1 MKEKIQN
8 VIKWLRS
15 WDEKLWGEQFAGS
28 SWLGVIT
35 IIVAALA
42 GALLTIVEGGLD
54 DSFIPYIL
62 VIVLVVVVESV
73 LSAKSAK
80 VAVLRSLLMTLA
92 VLVAIFAGVVV
103 VVVVALVLLVM
114 FAGFLLSLVGEGS
127 SGGSGSSRKRKI
139 TIDGEEVT
147 ESNDLL
153 GFDKTYKSKSSDRKW
168 RSTDGGTTAT
178 EE

>member
-1 MKEKIQN
+1 MKEKIKN
-8 VIKWLRS
+8 MINWLRS

-35 IIVAALA
+35 IIVAAVA
-42 GALLTIVEGGLD
+42 GALLTIFEGGLD
-54 DSFIPYIL
+54 DSFIPYIV
-62 VIVLVVVVESV
+62 VIALANIVESV

-80 VAVLRSLLMTLA
+80 VAVLRSLLMTVA
-92 VLVAIFAGVVV
+92 VVVAMFAGVVV

-114 FAGFLLSLVGEGS
+114 FAGFLMSLVGEGG
-127 SGGSGSSRKRKI
+127 GGSGSSHKRKI
-139 TIDGEEVT
+139 EIDGEEVT
-147 ESNDLL
+147 ESSDLL
-153 GFDKTYKSKSSDRKW
+153 GFDKTYESKESDRKW

>member
-1 MKEKIQN
+1 MKEKILKVVN
-8 VIKWLRS
+8 WLRS

-35 IIVAALA
+35 IIVAAVA
-42 GALLTIVEGGLD
+42 GALLTIFEGGLD
-54 DSFIPYIL
+54 DSFIPYIM
-62 VIVLVVVVESV
+62 VIALANIVESV

-92 VLVAIFAGVVV
+92 VVVSMFAGVVV
-103 VVVVALVLLVM
+103 VVVVALVMLVM
-114 FAGFLLSLVGEGS
+114 LAGFILSLIGEGG
-127 SGGSGSSRKRKI
+127 GGSGSLRRRKI
-139 TIDGEEVT
+139 KIDGEEVT
-147 ESNDLL
+147 ESSDLL
-153 GFDKTYKSKSSDRKW
+153 GFDKTYASKESDRKW

>member
-1 MKEKIQN
+1 MKEKVQKIVN
-8 VIKWLRS
+8 WLRS
-15 WDEKLWGEQFAGS
+15 WDAKLWGEEFTGS

-35 IIVAALA
+35 IVVAALA
-42 GALLTIVEGGLD
+42 GALLTIFEGGLD

-62 VIVLVVVVESV
+62 VIALVNVVESV

-92 VLVAIFAGVVV
+92 VVVAMIAGVVV
-103 VVVVALVLLVM
+103 VVVVALVLLVL

-127 SGGSGSSRKRKI
+127 GSSKGSSRKRKI
-139 TIDGEEVT
+139 KIDGEEVA
-147 ESNDLL
+147 ESSDLV
-153 GFDKTYKSKSSDRKW
+153 GFGKTYESKESSRKW
-168 RSTDGGTTAT
+168 RSTDGGKTAT

>member
-35 IIVAALA
+35 IVVAALA

-62 VIVLVVVVESV
+62 VIALVNVVESV

-92 VLVAIFAGVVV
+92 VLVAMFAGVVV
-103 VVVVALVLLVM
+103 VVVVALVLLVI
-114 FAGFLLSLVGEGS
+114 FAGFLLSIVGGGG
-127 SGGSGSSRKRKI
+127 SGGGSSRKRKI
-139 TIDGEEVT
+139 KIDGEEVT
-147 ESNDLL
+147 ESSDLV
-153 GFDKTYKSKSSDRKW
+153 GFGKTYKSKESNRKW